1 MSRQARESHDLLL
14 GEWACLGLL
23 YKKPSHGFAIAAR
36 LKPGSD
42 IGRVWSLTRP
52 LTYRALEQLQIH
64 GYVEESGEEVG
75 LAGGNRTLLTITKPG
90 RAIFRTWINTPVVHL
105 RDMRSELLL
114 KLVLADE
121 CVIDISDMLKMQ
133 RKNIKTLQRN
143 IESSLVGTDQADTV
157 HQWRREIAEATLRF
171 IDSIK

>member
-42 IGRVWSLTRP
+42 IGRIWSLTRP

-64 GYVEESGEEVG
+64 GYIEESGEEAG

-114 KLVLADE
+114 KLILADE
-121 CVIDISDMLKMQ
+121 CGINLTEMLKTQ
-133 RKNIKTLQRN
+133 RKNIKILQRN
-143 IESSLVGTDQADTV
+143 IESSLENSNKNDAVLV
-157 HQWRREIAEATLRF
+157 WRREIAEATLRF
-171 IDSIK
+171 IDSLK

>member
-23 YKKPSHGFAIAAR
+23 YKKPTHGFAIAAR

-42 IGRVWSLTRP
+42 IGRIWSLTRP
-52 LTYRALEQLQIH
+52 LTYRALEQLQTH

-114 KLVLADE
+114 KLVLAEE
-121 CVIDISDMLKMQ
+121 CGIDIADMLKTQ
-133 RKNIKTLQRN
+133 RKNTKTLQRN
-143 IESSLVGTDQADTV
+143 IESSINENGENDVVLV
-157 HQWRREIAEATLRF
+157 WRREIAEATLRF
-171 IDSIK
+171 IDSLK

>member
-1 MSRQARESHDLLL
+1 MSRSTRTGNDLLL

-23 YKKPSHGFAIAAR
+23 YSGPSHGFAIAAR

-42 IGRVWSLTRP
+42 IGRIWSLTRP

-64 GYVEESGEEVG
+64 GYVEESGEEAG
-75 LAGGNRTLLTITKPG
+75 LAGGNRTLLTMTKPG
-90 RAIFRTWINTPVVHL
+90 RAIFRAWINTPVVHL

-121 CVIDISDMLKMQ
+121 CGIDISAMLKTQ
-133 RKNIKTLQRN
+133 RKNIKMLLRN
-143 IESSLVGTDQADTV
+143 IENSLDGNDTNDTV
-157 HQWRREIAEATLRF
+157 HKWRREIAEATLRF
-171 IDSIK
+171 IDSLK

>member
-1 MSRQARESHDLLL
+1 M
-14 GEWACLGLL
+14 L
-23 YKKPSHGFAIAAR
+23 YKKPTHGFAIAAR

-42 IGRVWSLTRP
+42 IGRIWSLTRP
-52 LTYRALEQLQIH
+52 LTYRALEQLQTH

-114 KLVLADE
+114 KLVLSDE
-121 CVIDISDMLKMQ
+121 CGIDISNMLKTQ

-143 IESSLVGTDQADTV
+143 IESSIDDSGKNDAVLV
-157 HQWRREIAEATLRF
+157 WRREIAEATLRF
-171 IDSIK
+171 IDSLK

>member
-23 YKKPSHGFAIAAR
+23 YEKPSHGFAIAAR

-64 GYVEESGEEVG
+64 GYVEESGEEAG

-121 CVIDISDMLKMQ
+121 CGINISDMLKAQ

-143 IESSLVGTDQADTV
+143 IESNLVSADQPDTV
-157 HQWRREIAEATLRF
+157 HQWRREITEATLRF

>member
-42 IGRVWSLTRP
+42 IGRIWSLTRP

-90 RAIFRTWINTPVVHL
+90 RAILRTWINTPVVHL
-105 RDMRSELLL
+105 RDMRS
-114 KLVLADE
+114 
-121 CVIDISDMLKMQ
+121 
-133 RKNIKTLQRN
+133 
-143 IESSLVGTDQADTV
+143 
-157 HQWRREIAEATLRF
+157 
-171 IDSIK
+171 

>member
-42 IGRVWSLTRP
+42 IGRIWSLTRP

-64 GYVEESGEEVG
+64 GYIEESGEEAG

-114 KLVLADE
+114 KLILADE
-121 CVIDISDMLKMQ
+121 CGINLTEMLRTQ
-133 RKNIKTLQRN
+133 RKNIKILQRN
-143 IESSLVGTDQADTV
+143 IESSLDNSNKNDAVLV
-157 HQWRREIAEATLRF
+157 WRREIAEATLRF
-171 IDSIK
+171 IDSLK

>member
-42 IGRVWSLTRP
+42 IGRIWSLTRP

-64 GYVEESGEEVG
+64 GYIEESGEEAG

-90 RAIFRTWINTPVVHL
+90 RSIFRTWINTPVVHL

-114 KLVLADE
+114 KLILADE
-121 CVIDISDMLKMQ
+121 CGINLTEMLKAQ
-133 RKNIKTLQRN
+133 RKNIKILQRN
-143 IESSLVGTDQADTV
+143 IESSLDNSNKNDAVLV
-157 HQWRREIAEATLRF
+157 WRREIAEATLRF
-171 IDSIK
+171 IDSLK

>member
-1 MSRQARESHDLLL
+1 MSRSTRTGNDLLL

-23 YKKPSHGFAIAAR
+23 YSGPSHGFAIAAR

-42 IGRVWSLTRP
+42 IGRIWSLTRP

-64 GYVEESGEEVG
+64 GYIEESGEEAG
-75 LAGGNRTLLTITKPG
+75 LAGGNRTLLTMTKSG

-121 CVIDISDMLKMQ
+121 CGIDMSAMLKTQ
-133 RKNIKTLQRN
+133 RKDIKTLQRN
-143 IESSLVGTDQADTV
+143 IDICLDEDSNDTV
-157 HQWRREIAEATLRF
+157 HTWRREIAEATLRF
-171 IDSIK
+171 IDTLK

>member
-42 IGRVWSLTRP
+42 IGRIWSLTRP

-64 GYVEESGEEVG
+64 GYVEESGEEAG

-90 RAIFRTWINTPVVHL
+90 RAIFRRWINTPVVHL

-121 CVIDISDMLKMQ
+121 CGIDISDMLKAQ

-143 IESSLVGTDQADTV
+143 IESGLDGNDKNDAV
-157 HQWRREIAEATLRF
+157 HKWRGEIAEATLRF

>member
-1 MSRQARESHDLLL
+1 MSRSTRTGNDLLL

-23 YKKPSHGFAIAAR
+23 YSGSSHGFAIAAR

-42 IGRVWSLTRP
+42 IGRIWSLTRP

-64 GYVEESGEEVG
+64 GYVEESGEEAG
-75 LAGGNRTLLTITKPG
+75 LAGGNRTLLTMTKPG
-90 RAIFRTWINTPVVHL
+90 RTIFRTWINTPVVHL

-121 CVIDISDMLKMQ
+121 CGIDMSAMMKTQ

-143 IESSLVGTDQADTV
+143 IDNSLDGDSKNDTV
-157 HQWRREIAEATLRF
+157 HI
-171 IDSIK
+171 

>member
-23 YKKPSHGFAIAAR
+23 YQKPSHGFAIAAR

-42 IGRVWSLTRP
+42 IGRIWSLTRP

-64 GYVEESGEEVG
+64 GYVEEAGEEAG

-90 RAIFRTWINTPVVHL
+90 RAMFRTWINTPVVHL

-121 CVIDISDMLKMQ
+121 CGIDISAMLKTQ
-133 RKNIKTLQRN
+133 RKNIKMLLRN
-143 IESSLVGTDQADTV
+143 IENSLDGNDTNDTV
-157 HQWRREIAEATLRF
+157 HKWRREIAEATLRF
-171 IDSIK
+171 IDSLK

>member
-1 MSRQARESHDLLL
+1 MSRSTRTGNDLLL

-23 YKKPSHGFAIAAR
+23 HSGPSHGFAIAVR

-42 IGRVWSLTRP
+42 IGRIWSLTRP

-64 GYVEESGEEVG
+64 GYVEESGEEAG
-75 LAGGNRTLLTITKPG
+75 LAGGNRTLLTMTKQG

-121 CVIDISDMLKMQ
+121 CGIDISAMLKTQ

-143 IESSLVGTDQADTV
+143 IERSLDGDSQNDTV
-157 HQWRREIAEATLRF
+157 HKWRSEIAEATLRF
-171 IDSIK
+171 IDSLK

>member
-23 YKKPSHGFAIAAR
+23 YQKPSHGFAIAAR

-42 IGRVWSLTRP
+42 IGRIWSLTRP

-64 GYVEESGEEVG
+64 GYVEESGEEAG

-90 RAIFRTWINTPVVHL
+90 RAIFRKWINTPVVHL

-121 CVIDISDMLKMQ
+121 CGIDISDMLKAQ

-143 IESSLVGTDQADTV
+143 IESSLDGNDKNDTV
-157 HQWRREIAEATLRF
+157 HKWRGEIAEATLRF

>member
-23 YKKPSHGFAIAAR
+23 YEKPSHGFAIAAR
-36 LKPGSD
+36 LKPESD
-42 IGRVWSLTRP
+42 IGRIWSLTRP
-52 LTYRALEQLQIH
+52 LTYRALEQLQVHSYI
-64 GYVEESGEEVG
+64 EQSGEEVG
-75 LAGGNRTLLTITKPG
+75 LAGGNRTLLSVTKTG
-90 RAIFRTWINTPVVHL
+90 RAIFRTWINTPVIHL

-114 KLVLADE
+114 KLALADE
-121 CVIDISDMLKMQ
+121 CGIDIADMLKTQ

-143 IESSLVGTDQADTV
+143 IESNIGDSGKNDAVLV
-157 HQWRREIAEATLRF
+157 WRREIAEATLRF

>member
-1 MSRQARESHDLLL
+1 MSRSTRTANDLLL

-23 YKKPSHGFAIAAR
+23 YSGPSHGFAIAAR

-42 IGRVWSLTRP
+42 IGRIWSLTRP

-64 GYVEESGEEVG
+64 GYVEESGEEAG
-75 LAGGNRTLLTITKPG
+75 LAGGNRTLLTMTKPG

-121 CVIDISDMLKMQ
+121 CGIDMSAMLKTQ
-133 RKNIKTLQRN
+133 RKTLRLCSE
-143 IESSLVGTDQADTV
+143 ILTTV
-157 HQWRREIAEATLRF
+157 LMEIAKMTQF
-171 IDSIK
+171 IHGVAKSPKQLCASLTH

>member
-1 MSRQARESHDLLL
+1 
-14 GEWACLGLL
+14 
-23 YKKPSHGFAIAAR
+23 
-36 LKPGSD
+36 
-42 IGRVWSLTRP
+42 LTRP

-64 GYVEESGEEVG
+64 GYVEESGEEAG

-121 CVIDISDMLKMQ
+121 CGIDISDMLKAQ

-143 IESSLVGTDQADTV
+143 IESSLVGTDQPDTV

-171 IDSIK
+171 IDSLT

>member
-23 YKKPSHGFAIAAR
+23 YQKPSHGFAIAAR

-42 IGRVWSLTRP
+42 IGRIWSLTRP

-64 GYVEESGEEVG
+64 GYVEEAGEEAG

-121 CVIDISDMLKMQ
+121 CGINISDMLKAQ

-143 IESSLVGTDQADTV
+143 IESSLVGADQPDTV
-157 HQWRREIAEATLRF
+157 HQWRHEIAEATLRF

>member
-42 IGRVWSLTRP
+42 IGRIWSLTRP
-52 LTYRALEQLQIH
+52 LTYRALEHLQIH
-64 GYVEESGEEVG
+64 GYVEESGEEAG

-114 KLVLADE
+114 KLILADE
-121 CVIDISDMLKMQ
+121 CGINLTEMLKTQ

-143 IESSLVGTDQADTV
+143 IESNLDDSNKHDAVLV
-157 HQWRREIAEATLRF
+157 WRREIAEATLRF
-171 IDSIK
+171 IDSLK

>member
-1 MSRQARESHDLLL
+1 MSRSTRTGNDLLL

-23 YKKPSHGFAIAAR
+23 YSGPSHGFAIAAR

-42 IGRVWSLTRP
+42 IGRIWSLTRP

-64 GYVEESGEEVG
+64 GYIEESGEEAG
-75 LAGGNRTLLTITKPG
+75 LAGGNRTLLTMTKPG

-121 CVIDISDMLKMQ
+121 CGIDMSSMLKTQ

-143 IESSLVGTDQADTV
+143 IDNSLDGDGQNDTV
-157 HQWRREIAEATLRF
+157 HTWRREIAEATLCF
-171 IDSIK
+171 IDSLK

>member
-23 YKKPSHGFAIAAR
+23 YEKPSHGFAIAAR
-36 LKPGSD
+36 LKPESD
-42 IGRVWSLTRP
+42 IGRIWSLTRP
-52 LTYRALEQLQIH
+52 LTYRALEQLQVHSYI
-64 GYVEESGEEVG
+64 EQSGEEVG
-75 LAGGNRTLLTITKPG
+75 LAGGNRTLLSVTKTG

-114 KLVLADE
+114 KLALADE
-121 CVIDISDMLKMQ
+121 CGIDIADMLKTQ

-143 IESSLVGTDQADTV
+143 IESNIGDSGKNDAVLV
-157 HQWRREIAEATLRF
+157 WRREIAEATLRF

>member
-1 MSRQARESHDLLL
+1 MSRSTRTGNDLLL

-23 YKKPSHGFAIAAR
+23 YSGPSHGFAIAAR

-42 IGRVWSLTRP
+42 IGRIWSLTRP

-64 GYVEESGEEVG
+64 GYVEESGEEAG
-75 LAGGNRTLLTITKPG
+75 LAGGNRTLLTMTKPG
-90 RAIFRTWINTPVVHL
+90 RAIFRAWINTPVVHL

-121 CVIDISDMLKMQ
+121 CGIDMSAMLKTQ

-143 IESSLVGTDQADTV
+143 IDNSLDGDGENDTV
-157 HQWRREIAEATLRF
+157 HAWRREIAEATLRF
-171 IDSIK
+171 IDTLK

>member
-42 IGRVWSLTRP
+42 IGRIWSLTRP

-64 GYVEESGEEVG
+64 GYVEKSGEEAG

-90 RAIFRTWINTPVVHL
+90 RTIFRTWINTPVVHL

-114 KLVLADE
+114 KLILADE
-121 CVIDISDMLKMQ
+121 CGINLTEMLKTQ

-143 IESSLVGTDQADTV
+143 IESSLENSNKNDAVLV
-157 HQWRREIAEATLRF
+157 WRREIAEATLRF
-171 IDSIK
+171 IDSLK

>member
-114 KLVLADE
+114 KLVLAGE
-121 CVIDISDMLKMQ
+121 CGIDISDMLKAQ
-133 RKNIKTLQRN
+133 RKNIKALQRN
-143 IESSLVGTDQADTV
+143 IESSLVGTDKPDTV
-157 HQWRREIAEATLRF
+157 HRWRREIAEATLRF

>member
-1 MSRQARESHDLLL
+1 MSRSTRTGNDLLL

-23 YKKPSHGFAIAAR
+23 YSGPSHGFAIAAR

-42 IGRVWSLTRP
+42 IGRIWSLTRP

-64 GYVEESGEEVG
+64 GYVKESGEEAG
-75 LAGGNRTLLTITKPG
+75 LAGGNRTLLTMTKPG

-121 CVIDISDMLKMQ
+121 CGIDMSTMLKTQ
-133 RKNIKTLQRN
+133 RKNMKTLQKN
-143 IESSLVGTDQADTV
+143 IDNSLNEDSQNDTV
-157 HQWRREIAEATLRF
+157 HTWRREIAEATLRF
-171 IDSIK
+171 IDALK